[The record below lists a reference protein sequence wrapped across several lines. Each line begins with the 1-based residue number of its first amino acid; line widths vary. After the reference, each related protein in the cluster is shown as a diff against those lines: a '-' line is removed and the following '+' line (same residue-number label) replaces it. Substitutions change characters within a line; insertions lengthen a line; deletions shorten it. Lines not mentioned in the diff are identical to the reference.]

1 MVSGH
6 TAATPAPPRS
16 RRIVERKRLVD
27 IVSRTVKDAAE
38 ADVPGLAAEMA
49 HHSLFALF
57 SLLLLLAGLT
67 AIADEIAGIET

>member
-1 MVSGH
+1 L
-6 TAATPAPPRS
+6 S
-16 RRIVERKRLVD
+16 RWRPLAERKRLAD
-27 IVSRTVKDAAE
+27 IVRRTAKDAAE